1 MSKTFR
7 RKLDLK
13 NGRVDMSH
21 GAGGRAMAELISSIF
36 KYAFGN

>member
-13 NGRVDMSH
+13 NGRVVEDLVFH
-21 GAGGRAMAELISSIF
+21 RNGKGD
-36 KYAFGN
+36 